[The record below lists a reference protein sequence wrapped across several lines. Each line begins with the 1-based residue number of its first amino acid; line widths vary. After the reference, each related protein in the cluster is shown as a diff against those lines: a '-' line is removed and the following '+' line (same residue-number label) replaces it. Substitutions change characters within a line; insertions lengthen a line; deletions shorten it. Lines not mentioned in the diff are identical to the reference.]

1 MQPAILR
8 GATMLN
14 LVILTASMV
23 TPTPPR
29 LLVAGGTGFV
39 GREICRDA
47 VNRGWDAESAGTSSF
62 FIIAPIVSVTT
73 MLWRATMALGRKR
86 S

>member
-1 MQPAILR
+1 MSVSWTSVASRPIDFMKLA
-8 GATMLN
+8 MSLN
-14 LVILTASMV
+14 FASPLPSESISMNASF
-23 TPTPPR
+23 TN
-29 LLVAGGTGFV
+29 FV
-39 GREICRDA
+39 WSS
-47 VNRGWDAESAGTSSF
+47 VSLHAESAGTSSF

>member
-1 MQPAILR
+1 
-8 GATMLN
+8 MLTLLGSHRTVPIDFMKLAMSLNFASPLPSESISMNASFTN
-14 LVILTASMV
+14 LVWSSVSLH
-23 TPTPPR
+23 
-29 LLVAGGTGFV
+29 
-39 GREICRDA
+39 
-47 VNRGWDAESAGTSSF
+47 AESAGTSSF